1 MDVQTTEGRRSRV
14 EIRWRH
20 YVAAMAD
27 NHADVRTAL
36 ESDRNHLLTQID
48 ELTVGGEIDYDF
60 DDDFA
65 DRAQVAGEQGEN
77 QVLARTLRTQLML
90 VERAIVRID
99 DGTYGTCAVCGGEI
113 SDERQAALP
122 ATDRCIAHA

>member
-1 MDVQTTEGRRSRV
+1 
-14 EIRWRH
+14 
-20 YVAAMAD
+20 MAD

-36 ESDRNHLLTQID
+36 ESDRSHLLMQID
-48 ELTVGGEIDYDF
+48 ELTAGGEIDYDF

-77 QVLARTLRTQLML
+77 QVLARTLQTQLML
-90 VERAIVRID
+90 VERAIARID
-99 DGTYGTCAVCGGEI
+99 NGTYGTCAVCGAAI
-113 SDERQAALP
+113 SEERQSALP